1 MHHAGVAS
9 REGENDGTGD
19 NPPPVKDGVVLVD
32 AIIGGRLD
40 TDGEELERRG
50 LGDGV
55 RDALAVDLDSIGS
68 PEMIDREL
76 HAPLV
81 KRELGPDDG
90 LLIDGGQRLD
100 DVGIATPGIEGFLA
114 EKGLDPSVLLP
125 FVGELETKLGIAAHA
140 KLLTQANHRGLA
152 RNRALGEIGRGEALN
167 LLGVG
172 EHIVGDEGLPL
183 GQALLGAQPLDD
195 HGGSLDSS

>member
-1 MHHAGVAS
+1 MV
-9 REGENDGTGD
+9 
-19 NPPPVKDGVVLVD
+19 
-32 AIIGGRLD
+32 
-40 TDGEELERRG
+40 
-50 LGDGV
+50 
-55 RDALAVDLDSIGS
+55 
-68 PEMIDREL
+68 DREP
-76 HAPLV
+76 HALLV
-81 KRELGPDDG
+81 KRELGPNDG
-90 LLIDGGQRLD
+90 LLVDGGQRLD
-100 DVGIATPGIEGFLA
+100 DVIVAALGIEGLLA
-114 EKGLDPSVLLP
+114 EEGLDPSVLLP
-125 FVGELETKLGIAAHA
+125 FMGKLEAKLGIAAHA